1 MKRKIWACMLVLC
14 LVLAGC
20 GKQGAENANKGN
32 ENKDKVEAQE
42 TSKTGVDA
50 VGNTFTIPENLTK
63 IGITPIPWAS
73 VVYSVDNSSERI
85 NLIHPSAKTAYE
97 GSLLEKMDP
106 KFGEINSSVISKD
119 FSFNNEEVMG
129 QGVQAMLIWDYQVP
143 GKEQLDKMGVC
154 PVMVQNETVDDLK
167 KSLSAVGQLLGKEDR
182 ADSFIKAYDESY
194 EYMQSKQEDVKK
206 LPKVPV
212 LYLRDGKLKIQGA
225 NNFIKEALDLAG
237 AQNIIGDGK
246 TITMEEV
253 IAQDP
258 QIILL
263 SDFDPI
269 VPDDLYENRLSG
281 QDWSNVS
288 AVKNKQVYKMPLGI
302 YRWDAPGVETPLMMK
317 YLAKI
322 VQPQAFKDVHFN
334 KEMKNFYKELYGY
347 DLSKEDQA
355 QVLRMK
361 ENANSKA
368 IELD

>member
-1 MKRKIWACMLVLC
+1 
-14 LVLAGC
+14 
-20 GKQGAENANKGN
+20 
-32 ENKDKVEAQE
+32 
-42 TSKTGVDA
+42 
-50 VGNTFTIPENLTK
+50 
-63 IGITPIPWAS
+63 
-73 VVYSVDNSSERI
+73 
-85 NLIHPSAKTAYE
+85 
-97 GSLLEKMDP
+97 
-106 KFGEINSSVISKD
+106 
-119 FSFNNEEVMG
+119 MG

-154 PVMVQNETVDDLK
+154 PVMVQNKTVDDLK

-225 NNFIKEALDLAG
+225 DNFIKEALDLAG